1 MLGPIEAA
9 VSKCKNHPSINAIR
23 GNMSNIDSL
32 NFDFEYAPIDQ
43 TLKEHRKLDKKNH
56 LK

>member
-23 GNMSNIDSL
+23 GNMSNIDCL